1 MRLAR
6 SRMFGPVMR
15 FLGSIAAVALLAS
28 TGAQAADAFIPTK
41 APPFVAAYNWSGLY
55 VGGHLGAGFILSQ
68 LDAQRRLPRGSGR
81 RRHARRPDRIQLPGW
96 KMGSGSRRR

>member
-28 TGAQAADAFIPTK
+28 TGAQAADALIATK
-41 APPFVAAYNWSGLY
+41 APAFVAAYDWSGLY
-55 VGGHLGAGFILSQ
+55 VGGHLGAGFSYRN
-68 LDAQRRLPRGSGR
+68 RRLSDGALAEAGDAAMLGGQIGFNYQVGR
-81 RRHARRPDRIQLPGW
+81 SEERRVG
-96 KMGSGSRRR
+96 K